1 MVWREDNYAGR
12 NQNKNSQTMLIL
24 VMFLMDNQLKITE
37 RKRYI
42 YRERKSS
49 KQREGERKRKGEN
62 ERK

>member
-1 MVWREDNYAGR
+1 
-12 NQNKNSQTMLIL
+12 
-24 VMFLMDNQLKITE
+24 MDNQLKITE

-62 ERK
+62 ERKWGIESEKDIGIANFWERKRI